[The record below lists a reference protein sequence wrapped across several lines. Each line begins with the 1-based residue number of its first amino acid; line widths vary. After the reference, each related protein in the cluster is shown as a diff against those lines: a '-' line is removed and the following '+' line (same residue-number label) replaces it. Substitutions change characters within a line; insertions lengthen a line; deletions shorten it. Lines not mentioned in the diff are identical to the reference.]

1 MSPRK
6 PGKAGRKRNQ
16 KQKQKE
22 SEDEIE
28 DIEGKPQIYI
38 RFIYI
43 NRLQNHPKNKA
54 KKVAKKQL
62 LKNRMLKNQL
72 LPKKRKKN
80 IKK

>member
-28 DIEGKPQIYI
+28 DIEGKP
-38 RFIYI
+38 
-43 NRLQNHPKNKA
+43 
-54 KKVAKKQL
+54 
-62 LKNRMLKNQL
+62 
-72 LPKKRKKN
+72 
-80 IKK
+80 